1 MIVQTMRI
9 AHVDIKKQAAQAI
22 RKVER
27 SLITTD
33 PNAQSSSRSLGSFL
47 KINMLAVIAHLND
60 VLQEV
65 HGRQTL
71 LAKRKVISG
80 LTSLIKEVG
89 PAVSA
94 VAPQVGIRASLMSVR
109 SCFHRP
115 LDYGDSTN
123 NGVDTTALRVC
134 SSSVVH
140 VSDNSIAQGYR
151 ATRGTDDSFNC
162 QCLARIVNTC
172 TAACSAID

>member
-94 VAPQVGIRASLMSVR
+94 VAPQVSIRASPYACKIMFSSTFRLWRLYKQRCRYHRSQSVL
-109 SCFHRP
+109 FK
-115 LDYGDSTN
+115 
-123 NGVDTTALRVC
+123 
-134 SSSVVH
+134 
-140 VSDNSIAQGYR
+140 
-151 ATRGTDDSFNC
+151 RGTRF
-162 QCLARIVNTC
+162 
-172 TAACSAID
+172 

>member
-1 MIVQTMRI
+1 MIVQIMRI

-94 VAPQVGIRASLMSVR
+94 VAPQVGIRASPYARKIMFSSAFRLWRLYKQRCRYHRSQSVL
-109 SCFHRP
+109 FK
-115 LDYGDSTN
+115 
-123 NGVDTTALRVC
+123 
-134 SSSVVH
+134 
-140 VSDNSIAQGYR
+140 
-151 ATRGTDDSFNC
+151 RGTRF
-162 QCLARIVNTC
+162 
-172 TAACSAID
+172 